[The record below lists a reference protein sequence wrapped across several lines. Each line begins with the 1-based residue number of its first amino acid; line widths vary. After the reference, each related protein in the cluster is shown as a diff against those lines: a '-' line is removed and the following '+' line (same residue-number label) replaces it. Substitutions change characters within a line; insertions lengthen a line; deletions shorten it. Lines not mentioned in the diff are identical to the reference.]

1 MKLLKLDRKKR
12 LRVTVLT
19 VFCLLFQQVA
29 VAAYA
34 CAMEMSPATNVS
46 ECHSR
51 GDDGADVDDGADAAD
66 PLCEKHCFPDES
78 TQAEARSI
86 SVPALGLPPAQFLPV
101 ASPTGERT
109 REHCR
114 ASHGPAPPPELAY
127 TRLLI

>member
-1 MKLLKLDRKKR
+1 MKFPKLDRKKR
-12 LRVTVLT
+12 LRIAVLT

-34 CAMEMSPATNVS
+34 CAMEMSPATSVP
-46 ECHSR
+46 ECHPR
-51 GDDGADVDDGADAAD
+51 GDDGADADDAPKAD
-66 PLCEKHCFPDES
+66 PLCEKHCSPDAS
-78 TQAEARSI
+78 TQAEARST
-86 SVPALGLPPAQFLPV
+86 SVPALGLPPIQFLPV
-101 ASPTGERT
+101 ASPMGERR